1 MRHAQAPQIAPV
13 EAPDAEL
20 VQPLAAVQAARA
32 EARVHRLFERSAISL
47 DFCTNSHT
55 YAVTTRETA
64 MTSGSFNDAESVR
77 TEAILQRF
85 NQVFL
90 SHDPTALPDLVA
102 DDCVI
107 ENSQPAPDGSRH
119 EGKDACIE
127 LWTQIATM
135 AGIQFE
141 PESIIAR
148 GDRGEI
154 RWRLVWGP
162 ERASSVRG
170 VNLMRVRDGRI
181 VEAQGYVKGA

>member
-1 MRHAQAPQIAPV
+1 
-13 EAPDAEL
+13 
-20 VQPLAAVQAARA
+20 
-32 EARVHRLFERSAISL
+32 
-47 DFCTNSHT
+47 
-55 YAVTTRETA
+55 

-90 SHDPTALPDLVA
+90 SHDPAALPELVA
-102 DDCVI
+102 EDCVI
-107 ENSQPAPDGSRH
+107 ENTQPAPDGSRH
-119 EGKDACIE
+119 QGKDACVAV
-127 LWTQIATM
+127 WTQIATNP
-135 AGIQFE
+135 GIHFE
-141 PESIIAR
+141 PEGIIAR

-162 ERASSVRG
+162 DYASSVRG